1 MSRRVPECENAD
13 LVEADPMANREA
25 SLAAPPRGR
34 GESEAQ
40 SEDDMPELLHDSSDS
55 ESDLD
60 ARTSS
65 SLPPTADYT
74 AHRPRTPDGSVA
86 PHGTMTSGTPHPN
99 MMQYRRAVLLTMSP
113 LACFALRSRLALL
126 CALTLPARMDRAE
139 GRMRRWIVPRRRT
152 PPTGTG
158 DWRRKGGNAWRIPAP
173 GERGY
178 ATCPCVVEPPEDQE
192 EERRSYAGRK
202 ERRRAHC
209 VRRVAIRDTPL

>member
-1 MSRRVPECENAD
+1 MSRRTVPACLSTCAT
-13 LVEADPMANREA
+13 VADPMAYREA
-25 SLAAPPRGR
+25 SPATPPRGH

-40 SEDDMPELLHDSSDS
+40 SEDDMPELLNNSSDS
-55 ESDLD
+55 ESDSD
-60 ARTSS
+60 TRTSS
-65 SLPPTADYT
+65 SLPPTADYP

-139 GRMRRWIVPRRRT
+139 GRMRRWIVPRGDAR

-158 DWRRKGGNAWRIPAP
+158 YRRWKGGHTWWIPGDAERAHSWWTHQRTRRRK
-173 GERGY
+173 RGV
-178 ATCPCVVEPPEDQE
+178 C
-192 EERRSYAGRK
+192 
-202 ERRRAHC
+202 
-209 VRRVAIRDTPL
+209 